1 MPIPLRKLDTMITER
16 FASPWKQ
23 AWKHARKRPASRVKK
38 RWLTS
43 LLTAAALAIPTE
55 GALAKSP
62 KSPKSTQAEK
72 AEAVENPAS
81 QSPPEQSDKKASKQ
95 DKPHQGDKPSDGKPQ
110 KTDKKQDTAESALFK
125 PDSIKLHGRIQTGWQ
140 LTGDTNTG
148 SWSDSL
154 FLRRAR
160 IGAKWAPLDWAKLN
174 LEFKL
179 DLTGLAARD
188 MYAEFDI
195 NHWFD
200 LSVGY
205 FKKPFSRLRMS
216 SSFDVPIPERG
227 LLDENV
233 VKTTKYGGFGNRDL
247 GLMVS
252 GDVEGPT
259 LWRDPLKLSYA
270 LGLFNNLP
278 TESNYH
284 RDIAARAQLR
294 LFKGLVVAADGSFK
308 FYQESSTAKSAS
320 MLGAD
325 LKWEL
330 GDFRLQLEG
339 AVGDNV
345 NLGSRLWGAH
355 TILSYEIPLAGLNQ
369 PWMAEWVLT
378 PAIMAEV
385 FDPDVSANDDLDL
398 RLAAALNLDLN
409 RNLRVVLGLDRTWS
423 DIQASSS
430 AIPDP
435 VRLVLQTNLRF

>member
-1 MPIPLRKLDTMITER
+1 M
-16 FASPWKQ
+16 
-23 AWKHARKRPASRVKK
+23 
-38 RWLTS
+38 
-43 LLTAAALAIPTE
+43 PTE
-55 GALAKSP
+55 EALAKSP
-62 KSPKSTQAEK
+62 KSPKTEK
-72 AEAVENPAS
+72 AESAERS
-81 QSPPEQSDKKASKQ
+81 ESLSPSAKKAGKH
-95 DKPHQGDKPSDGKPQ
+95 DKRHHGDRPSHGKPQ
-110 KTDKKQDTAESALFK
+110 KADEKQDAPASDPFK
-125 PDSIKLHGRIQTGWQ
+125 PDNIKLHGRIQTGWQ

-148 SWSDSL
+148 AWSDSL
-154 FLRRAR
+154 YMRRAR
-160 IGAKWAPLDWAKLN
+160 IGAKWEPLDWARLN

-188 MYAEFDI
+188 MYAAFDI

-205 FKKPFSRLRMS
+205 FKKPFSRLRMM
-216 SSFDVPIPERG
+216 SSFDMPIPERG
-227 LLDENV
+227 LLDANV
-233 VKTTKYGGFGNRDL
+233 VKTTKFGGFGNRDL

-278 TESNYH
+278 SESNYH
-284 RDIAARAQLR
+284 RDVAARAQLR

-308 FYQESSTAKSAS
+308 FYQESSTAKTAS

-355 TILSYEIPLAGLNQ
+355 TILSYAIPLAGLNQ

-423 DIQASSS
+423 DIQASNS